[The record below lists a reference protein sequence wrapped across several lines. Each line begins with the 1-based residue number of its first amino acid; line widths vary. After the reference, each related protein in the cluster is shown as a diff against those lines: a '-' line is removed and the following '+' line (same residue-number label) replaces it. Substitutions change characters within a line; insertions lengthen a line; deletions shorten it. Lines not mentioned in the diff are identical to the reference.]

1 MSEMSDG
8 GPVTT
13 DTLGGD
19 PIVYSNEQRD
29 CFRYTPAEFEVRVT
43 GADLRRVYGLARRI
57 RLVAPAGWTVADPE
71 RLVLDPNRSLVWRV
85 RPGGE
90 PPSCLVNLTLRINR
104 PDEGVTEIVHAV
116 PVELRGRT
124 QFEPRRHALPFANVA
139 AEFGEVAPQAATFA
153 QTYRAGALPRPFFH
167 GLYSDVVYLSGDPAR
182 ERPGGLCTGIARST
196 LEFSLAQPEGRIAH
210 QDAGTIRETAK
221 VWHGKQLADHALL
234 ASAGAWVRQG
244 SRDAYQVFKRGVLA
258 RGQTEV
264 AMDVNVPRPWRRDL
278 PGAFIG
284 SGHTVVPY
292 ALRQRSDD
300 RADVWVYDP
309 NHPRPEEAKASV
321 IHFDLANDTYS
332 YRRYDGRAP
341 GKPSKVIAVHQDHY
355 RRADSAYLS
364 GALNLALYPRT
375 WWPQGRLPAPAVAVA
390 MLLGLLL
397 GLLFGRSAPHPP
409 PAPS

>member
-1 MSEMSDG
+1 MTIDL
-8 GPVTT
+8 
-13 DTLGGD
+13 LGGS
-19 PIVYSNEQRD
+19 PLVYSNEQRD
-29 CFRYTPAEFEVRVT
+29 CFHYTPAEFEVRVT

-71 RLVLDPNRSLVWRV
+71 RLVLDPNRALVWRV

-90 PPSCLVNLTLRINR
+90 PPSCLVNLTLQINR
-104 PDEGVTEIVHAV
+104 PDDGITEIVHAV

-124 QFEPRRHALPFANVA
+124 QFEPRRHALPFANAA
-139 AEFGEVAPQAATFA
+139 AEFGEVVPREETFV
-153 QTYRAGALPRPFFH
+153 QTYQASALTRPFFR
-167 GLYSDVVYLSGDPAR
+167 GLYSEVVYLSGDPAR

-196 LEFSLAQPEGRIAH
+196 LEFSLARPEERIAQ
-210 QDAGTIRETAK
+210 QDTDAVRETAM
-221 VWHGKQLADHALL
+221 VWHGKQLGDRALL
-234 ASAGAWVRQG
+234 ASTAAWVRQG
-244 SRDAYQVFKRGVLA
+244 SREAYQVFKRGVLA

-309 NHPRPEEAKASV
+309 NHPKNDEARASV
-321 IHFDLANDTYS
+321 IHFDLANDSYT

-355 RRADSAYLS
+355 RRSDTAYLG
-364 GALNLALYPRT
+364 GALNLALYPRS
-375 WWPQGRLPAPAVAVA
+375 WWPEGRLPAPAVAVA
-390 MLLGLLL
+390 MALGLLL
-397 GLLFGRSAPHPP
+397 GLLFGRGTPRGG
-409 PAPS
+409 